1 MLVVAFFRWWYGPGW
16 RDNADRLKGRIKTI
30 YLEFSIPILIRT
42 LFSPWRR
49 IISYGRGSLEE
60 RARATLDNI
69 VSRSVGLV
77 VRISALMA
85 AIIMISLNVVLGSAW
100 LVIWPFLPVAGPIL
114 IVWGLLK

>member
-1 MLVVAFFRWWYGPGW
+1 MLVVAFIRWWYGQGW
-16 RDNADRLKGRIKTI
+16 RENADRLRGRLHNT
-30 YLEFSIPILIRT
+30 YLEFSVPILIKT

-49 IISYGRGSLEE
+49 IISYGRGSLED

-85 AIIMISLNVVLGSAW
+85 AVIIISLNALLGSVW
-100 LVIWPFLPVAGPIL
+100 LAIWPLLPVAGPL
-114 IVWGLLK
+114 LLVWGLLK